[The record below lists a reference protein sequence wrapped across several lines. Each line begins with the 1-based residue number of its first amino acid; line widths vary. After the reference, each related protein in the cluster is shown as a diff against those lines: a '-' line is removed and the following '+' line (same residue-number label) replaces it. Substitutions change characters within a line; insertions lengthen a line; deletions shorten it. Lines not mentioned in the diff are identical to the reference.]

1 MKAMV
6 EYDEEYYRT
15 HDVDYFL
22 TFRGNS
28 LHIASNG
35 SILPNMIDGI
45 KNREVQLSVYGALN
59 KGEFV
64 EREVDV
70 NRKGIIEILK
80 GEGYQEVN
88 DDDIENYAETFVEF
102 AKMGFQSYDTIGSE
116 LIQICKPRRE
126 RKEGGYT
133 MPQNIPS
140 VPDDYYEI
148 KEEESYGGFSV
159 LSTRQ

>member
-1 MKAMV
+1 MV

-15 HDVDYFL
+15 HDIDYFL
-22 TFRGNS
+22 TFRGDS

-35 SILPNMIDGI
+35 SILPNMIEGS
-45 KNREVQLSVYGALN
+45 KNREVKLSIYDALN
-59 KGEFV
+59 SGGFV

-70 NRKGIIEILK
+70 NRNAIIEILK
-80 GEGYQEVN
+80 EEGYKEVKE
-88 DDDIENYAETFVEF
+88 DDIENYAESFVEF

-133 MPQNIPS
+133 MIQNIPS

-148 KEEESYGGFSV
+148 KEEENYGGFSV